1 MSIKIGKKNKIKRS
15 IIGNENK
22 VTTEPEGIMSKEI
35 MVGIIVT
42 VVGGIILAAILAMVG
57 K

>member
-1 MSIKIGKKNKIKRS
+1 MSIKIGKRNKIKRS
-15 IIGNENK
+15 IIGNGNK